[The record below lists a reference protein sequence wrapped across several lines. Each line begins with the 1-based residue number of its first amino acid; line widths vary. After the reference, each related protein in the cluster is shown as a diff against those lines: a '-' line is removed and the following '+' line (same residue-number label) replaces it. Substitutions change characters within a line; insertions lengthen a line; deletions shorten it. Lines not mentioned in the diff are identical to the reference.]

1 LAISLMRSESITE
14 AVPGTCMTTWFNETL
29 SSRAWLAPNSILAD
43 HPGLDRAAADKLDD
57 TRNNAGMWKVD
68 LLDTLMGLGQHLALL
83 QIDDREIRRQPRQ
96 RIGLETVNRKLCC
109 DALISRR
116 NHKKAPGLLR
126 GLALHADIHPV
137 SNRCS

>member
-1 LAISLMRSESITE
+1 MAISLMRSESITD

-68 LLDTLMGLGQHLALL
+68 LLDTLMGLGQHLVLP
-83 QIDDREIRRQPRQ
+83 QVDDERLGASRAKTS
-96 RIGLETVNRKLCC
+96 G
-109 DALISRR
+109 SRR
-116 NHKKAPGLLR
+116 FKRKFVCEASLR
-126 GLALHADIHPV
+126 STALQAGAQHSQPPTPTDEP
-137 SNRCS
+137 SR

>member
-96 RIGLETVNRKLCC
+96 HIGIETV
-109 DALISRR
+109 
-116 NHKKAPGLLR
+116 
-126 GLALHADIHPV
+126 
-137 SNRCS
+137 